1 MYYPCSENKG
11 ADQLRGYRG
20 AGLRLCFRIMQ
31 IVGFL
36 LRRLISYH
44 MYFQVVSKSALE
56 DAKQLVLSA
65 FDDNNDGRIDIAEV
79 CRHFH
84 LYIHMEIS

>member
-1 MYYPCSENKG
+1 
-11 ADQLRGYRG
+11 
-20 AGLRLCFRIMQ
+20 MQ
-31 IVGFL
+31 IVGCL
-36 LRRLISYH
+36 LTAAHIISYQ

-84 LYIHMEIS
+84 LLLFVLSIHSYILLVDFSIHLT